1 MTEYEPH
8 NVADRAA
15 SAAESTTRR
24 KRRDLAVAVV
34 ACVCI
39 VFSIAFVA
47 KFVATDRNEPPAP
60 SLEVTEWAQLPE
72 GHDSLDVDDYRGKVL
87 YIYCFQSQCPGC
99 HSHGF
104 PILKELNTHY
114 ETDHDVAFM
123 AIQTT
128 FENFEHNSFENA
140 QKDMV
145 TFELLNMPIG
155 HSSVQGQRS
164 PVMVNYG
171 TGATP
176 WVIML
181 DKRGRVAYNHFPLAV
196 DKAIEL
202 IELLKQ

>member
-1 MTEYEPH
+1 MT
-8 NVADRAA
+8 N
-15 SAAESTTRR
+15 R

-39 VFSIAFVA
+39 VYSIALVA
-47 KFVATDRNEPPAP
+47 RTVATYLPTDRISTDRNEPPAP

-87 YIYCFQSQCPGC
+87 YIFCFQSQCPAC

-176 WVIML
+176 WMIML